1 MKDFVLTFQ
10 LTSASHAHVLPTICI
25 KPMIYC
31 GVMAV
36 RPYNSTQK
44 FWV

>member
-1 MKDFVLTFQ
+1 MKDFVVPFH
-10 LTSASHAHVLPTICI
+10 LTSASHAYVLPTICI
-25 KPMIYC
+25 KPMIYG

-36 RPYNSTQK
+36 RPYNSIQK